1 MKKSDIALIVGV
13 VLVIILSIFAF
24 SSKANKIEKP
34 VTLSDN
40 FGEIKEIKY
49 SDYKSMIEEGKTF
62 VILIVREGC
71 TYCEQFAPVVK
82 EVVEEKKL
90 PVYSIDISTLEE
102 NETEEFQN
110 SNKYLKNNE
119 WGTPTTLVLQG
130 NEVVDSL
137 SGYTEKDKLVK
148 FLDKNV
154 KLPEE
159 TTEKE

>member
-24 SSKANKIEKP
+24 SNKANKIEKP

-49 SDYKSMIEEGKTF
+49 KDYKSMIDEGKTF
-62 VILIVREGC
+62 IILIVREGC

-130 NEVVDSL
+130 SEVVDSL